1 MPHEPEV
8 ETERVREPIE
18 ERLEHD
24 QESVGLL
31 RPIAL
36 TTAILAAVAA
46 VAALQSGAAVNS
58 ALILKTEATRLQ
70 AEASDQWTYYQA
82 KGIKAA
88 IQAATSSA
96 WLAAGRQPPS
106 AQEAESRRYA
116 AQQEE
121 IKKAAVEK
129 ERQRDEKSREADHL
143 LHKHHRFADAVALM
157 QVSIALGAVAALT
170 RLRLVWLGSLAV
182 GGTGIALFVLTLV
195 R

>member
-1 MPHEPEV
+1 MPDEPEV
-8 ETERVREPIE
+8 ETERVREVIE
-18 ERLEHD
+18 ERVEKD
-24 QESVGLL
+24 QKRGDLL

-46 VAALQSGAAVNS
+46 VAALQSGAAVNT
-58 ALILKTEATRLQ
+58 ALILKTEAARLQ

-88 IQAATSSA
+88 IQAATGSA
-96 WLAAGRQPPS
+96 WLAAGKEPP
-106 AQEAESRRYA
+106 AAHAAEARRYA
-116 AQQEE
+116 AEQEE
-121 IKKAAVEK
+121 IKKAAEEK

-143 LHKHHRFADAVALM
+143 LHRHHSFANAVALM

-170 RLRLVWLGSLAV
+170 RIRGVWLGSLAV
-182 GGTGIALFVLTLV
+182 GGTGIALFVLNLV

>member
-1 MPHEPEV
+1 MPDETEV
-8 ETERVREPIE
+8 ETERVRETIE

-24 QESVGLL
+24 QKRVALL

-46 VAALQSGAAVNS
+46 VAALQSGAAVNT
-58 ALILKTEATRLQ
+58 ALILKTEAARLQ
-70 AEASDQWTYYQA
+70 TEASDQWAYYQA

-88 IQAATSSA
+88 IQTATRST
-96 WLAAGRQPPS
+96 WLAAGKQPP
-106 AQEAESRRYA
+106 AEHEAELRRYA
-116 AQQEE
+116 AEQEE
-121 IKKAAVEK
+121 IKRAAEEK

-143 LHKHHRFADAVALM
+143 LHRHHSFANAVALT

-170 RLRLVWLGSLAV
+170 RIWWVWLGSLAV
-182 GGTGIALFVLTLV
+182 GGTGIVLFVLNLV